1 MEEKIQDT
9 TKVDLTKKE
18 GDDKGTPSQIDQ
30 GEFDKAKVE
39 AKALAGLLEDHGFD
53 SIEDATKALSS
64 GKDLKDQLGET
75 ELKDILEKANKL
87 DSYEQYWAAEDLKK
101 QEEGEEPDDKVTR
114 LEKRI
119 TDFETKEHDK
129 EVRRDGLQKSQETL
143 EGFNTEIKTLVEKN
157 EAIPEEYRPFAGEFL
172 GVDNPANEVE
182 ITNMPEV
189 RKMAKEGIKKI
200 QAFEQA
206 VIKRYRE
213 GKLKVP
219 DMTPTEPIDAEGIKE
234 HKPKNIAESKKM
246 MKEILSKQ
254 FLGRA

>member
-1 MEEKIQDT
+1 MEDKIEDKTQ
-9 TKVDLTKKE
+9 VDVTKKE

-39 AKALAGLLEDHGFD
+39 AKALTDLLEDHGFD

-64 GKDLKDQLGET
+64 GKDLKDQLGDAD
-75 ELKDILEKANKL
+75 LKTVLEDAKTKASWE
-87 DSYEQYWAAEDLKK
+87 DYWAAEDLKK
-101 QEEGEEPDDKVTR
+101 KEEGEEPDDKVTR

-219 DMTPTEPIDAEGIKE
+219 DITPTEPIDTEAIKE
-234 HKPKNIAESKKM
+234 HKPKNLAESKKM
-246 MKEILSKQ
+246 AMEILQKQ
-254 FLGRA
+254 LSRTA

>member
-1 MEEKIQDT
+1 MEEKIEDT

-18 GDDKGTPSQIDQ
+18 GDDKGTSSQIDQ
-30 GEFDKAKVE
+30 GEFDKAKE
-39 AKALAGLLEDHGFD
+39 SATALASLLEDHGFD

-64 GKDLKDQLGET
+64 GKDLKDQLGDAD
-75 ELKDILEKANKL
+75 LKDVLEDAKTKN
-87 DSYEQYWAAEDLKK
+87 SWEEYWAAEDLKK
-101 QEEGEEPDDKVTR
+101 KEEGEEPDDKVTR

-119 TDFETKEHDK
+119 TDFETKELDK
-129 EVRRDGLQKSQETL
+129 EVRRDALKKGQETL
-143 EGFNTEIKTLVEKN
+143 DGFNTEIKTLVEKN

-182 ITNMPEV
+182 ITNIPEV

-219 DMTPTEPIDAEGIKE
+219 DMTPTEPIDTEGIKE
-234 HKPKNIAESKKM
+234 LKPKNLAESKKM
-246 MKEILSKQ
+246 AVELLTKQ
-254 FLGRA
+254 FSGRG